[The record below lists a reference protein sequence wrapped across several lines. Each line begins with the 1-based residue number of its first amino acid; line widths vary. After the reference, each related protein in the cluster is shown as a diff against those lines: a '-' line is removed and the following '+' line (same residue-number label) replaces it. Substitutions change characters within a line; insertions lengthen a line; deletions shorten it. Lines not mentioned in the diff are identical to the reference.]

1 MREMDK
7 QRSAEIKV
15 GIVTI
20 TGIILLVL
28 GILLGKG
35 ISFGVASN
43 TITMIF
49 PNSGGIET
57 GSPVFVNGV
66 KRGTV
71 TLVENK
77 DQQVMVTALL
87 DNTSDIK
94 KDAKARILMLELT
107 GGKKIE
113 INPGVAQQ
121 NVTPQD
127 MITGVASADATQLIA
142 DVGDVANDAKRL
154 VRRLDT
160 ISGQLTRILGDTL
173 FINNIKGTASK
184 ANTLLTSL
192 NDFYDANKGTL
203 QQTIQQLKALTDD
216 VKKAVNTNEPAVRS
230 LLAKLETTTNDAQTL
245 LTNANTSVGKL
256 DGLLVDVRSIVQE
269 IKQGEG
275 LVSKIIYDKKTA
287 QRLDSVLNSLGS
299 FVDQVKE
306 HGLNTNVRLGT
317 RP

>member
-20 TGIILLVL
+20 TGIVLLVL

-35 ISFGVASN
+35 FSFGVASN

-49 PNSGGIET
+49 PNSGGIEA

-87 DNTSDIK
+87 DNISDIK
-94 KDAKARILMLELT
+94 KDANARILMLELT

-113 INPGVAQQ
+113 INPGTSQQ
-121 NVTPQD
+121 VVTQQD

-160 ISGQLTRILGDTL
+160 ISGQLTRILSDTL

-203 QQTIQQLKALTDD
+203 QQTIQQLKALTED

-230 LLAKLETTTNDAQTL
+230 LLTKLEITTNDAQTL

-256 DGLLVDVRSIVQE
+256 DGLLVDVRSIVQD

>member
-1 MREMDK
+1 MDK
-7 QRSAEIKV
+7 QKAAEIKV
-15 GIVTI
+15 GIETI
-20 TGIILLVL
+20 TGIVLLVL
-28 GILLGKG
+28 GILLGKEF
-35 ISFGVASN
+35 SFGVASN

-49 PNSGGIET
+49 PNSGGIEA

-87 DNTSDIK
+87 DNISDIK
-94 KDAKARILMLELT
+94 KDANARILMLELT

-113 INPGVAQQ
+113 INPGTSQQ
-121 NVTPQD
+121 VVTQQD

-160 ISGQLTRILGDTL
+160 ISGQLTRILSDTL

-203 QQTIQQLKALTDD
+203 QQTIQQLKALTED

-230 LLAKLETTTNDAQTL
+230 LLTKLEITTNDAQTL

-256 DGLLVDVRSIVQE
+256 DGLLVDVRSIVQD

>member
-1 MREMDK
+1 MDK

-20 TGIILLVL
+20 TGIVLLVL

-35 ISFGVASN
+35 FSFGVASN

-49 PNSGGIET
+49 PNSGGIEA

-87 DNTSDIK
+87 DNISDIK
-94 KDAKARILMLELT
+94 KDANARILMLELT

-113 INPGVAQQ
+113 INPGTSQQ
-121 NVTPQD
+121 VVTQQD

-160 ISGQLTRILGDTL
+160 ISGQLTRILSDTL

-203 QQTIQQLKALTDD
+203 QQTIQQLKALTED

-230 LLAKLETTTNDAQTL
+230 LLTKLEITTNDAQTL

-256 DGLLVDVRSIVQE
+256 DGLLVDVRSIVQD

>member
-1 MREMDK
+1 VREMDK

-20 TGIILLVL
+20 TGIVLLVL

-35 ISFGVASN
+35 FSFGVASN

-49 PNSGGIET
+49 PNSGGIEA

-87 DNTSDIK
+87 DNISDIK
-94 KDAKARILMLELT
+94 KDANARILMLELT

-113 INPGVAQQ
+113 INPGTSQQ
-121 NVTPQD
+121 VVTQQD

-160 ISGQLTRILGDTL
+160 ISGQLTRILSDTL

-203 QQTIQQLKALTDD
+203 QQTIQQLKALTED

-230 LLAKLETTTNDAQTL
+230 LLTKLEITTNDAQTL

-256 DGLLVDVRSIVQE
+256 DGLLVDVRSIVQD

>member
-1 MREMDK
+1 MDK

-20 TGIILLVL
+20 VGVVLLIL

-35 ISFGVASN
+35 ITLGVSSN
-43 TITMIF
+43 TIIMAF
-49 PNSGGIET
+49 PNSGGIEI
-57 GSPVFVNGV
+57 GSPVFVNGM
-66 KRGTV
+66 KRGVV
-71 TLVENK
+71 TLVENAENK
-77 DQQVMVTALL
+77 VLVTAQL
-87 DNTSDIK
+87 DNIDDVK
-94 KDAKARILMLELT
+94 KDATARILMLELT

-113 INPGVAQQ
+113 VNPGTVKQ
-121 NVTPQD
+121 P
-127 MITGVASADATQLIA
+127 ITNKDIIAGIASADATQLIA

-160 ISGQLTRILGDTL
+160 ISGQLTAILGDTV
-173 FINNIKGTASK
+173 FINNIKGTATK

-192 NDFYDANKGTL
+192 NEFYDANKGTL
-203 QQTIQQLKALTDD
+203 QSTIQQLKGLTDD
-216 VKKAVNTNEPAVRS
+216 VRKAVNTNEPAVRS

-245 LTNANTSVGKL
+245 LNNANASVGKL
-256 DGLLVDVRSIVQE
+256 DALLVDVRSVVQD

-275 LVSKIIYDKKTA
+275 VVSKMLYDKKTA
-287 QRLDSVLNSLGS
+287 QRLDSVLNSLGT
-299 FVDQVKE
+299 FVDKVKE